1 MFRTVCALL
10 LLNVTLSTFAQESP
24 DSLHPIAAQAA
35 AAVADDDAPFV
46 MIVRFKTL
54 ADKADDLVA
63 AMAAPRK
70 ETVKEAGNLAYEL
83 SQSSNNKRE
92 FVLYEKWKSVAA
104 LDSHLKQPYLV
115 KLGEALGVVLSEPP
129 TIEFYVPVE

>member
-1 MFRTVCALL
+1 MRRSVACLL
-10 LLNVTLSTFAQESP
+10 AAMACSPCLAQTAD
-24 DSLHPIAAQAA
+24 DSMHPIAAQAM
-35 AAVADDDAPFV
+35 AAVGEADTAFV

-54 ADKADDLVA
+54 EGETGNFLA
-63 AMAAPRK
+63 AMADPRAETLK
-70 ETVKEAGNLAYEL
+70 ESGNLAYEL
-83 SQSSNNKRE
+83 GNDPNDERS

-129 TIEFYVPVE
+129 TIGFYLPVE